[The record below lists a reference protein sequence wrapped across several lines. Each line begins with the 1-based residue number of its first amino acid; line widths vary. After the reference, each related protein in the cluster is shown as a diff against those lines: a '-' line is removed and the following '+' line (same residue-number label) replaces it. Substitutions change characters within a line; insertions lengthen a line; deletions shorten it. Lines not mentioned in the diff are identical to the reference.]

1 VIISG
6 RKLRPQVNKPLN
18 QNKMKVTIEFDN
30 EQEAIQALTT
40 RAWYDVA
47 WSLDQ
52 VLRGIVKYGYIE
64 NRKATEREMEVYE
77 KCREMLR
84 EAMSENNLTFNL

>member
-1 VIISG
+1 MIIIG

-18 QNKMKVTIEFDN
+18 QNQMKVTIEFDN
-30 EQEAIQALTT
+30 EQDAIQALNAG
-40 RAWYDVA
+40 AWYNAA

-52 VLRGIVKYGYIE
+52 ELRGIVKHGYIG
-64 NRKATEREMEVYE
+64 NREATECEMEVYE

-84 EAMSENNLTFNL
+84 QAMSENDLTFNL